1 MSMSIKTGSMN
12 WFMKPSSNEAV
23 DLVEQEVEAEI
34 TDGDTTDGEVKESET
49 SGSDSSSNDTNSR
62 SGGLKEI
69 DEGKIDEEEEDE
81 EEEEEEDD
89 GLSATDLRE
98 DVDAA
103 NYEIGVLRQRLTKR
117 IEALEKLQADRE
129 REQSERN
136 TASEAAR
143 VSEQNASATLMTLQ
157 AQAALRLELSRA
169 QWDAID
175 REFAV
180 ETRRI
185 FIGWLRATGNA
196 PSDHHAL
203 RAVVRAMSFVNRG
216 S

>member
-1 MSMSIKTGSMN
+1 MN
-12 WFMKPSSNEAV
+12 WFIKPSSNEAV

-34 TDGDTTDGEVKESET
+34 TDGDDTTDGEVKEGET
-49 SGSDSSSNDTNSR
+49 SGSDASSNDTNSR
-62 SGGLKEI
+62 GDSKEI
-69 DEGKIDEEEEDE
+69 DEGKIDEEE

-117 IEALEKLQADRE
+117 IEALEKIQADRE

-203 RAVVRAMSFVNRG
+203 RAVVRAMSFVNR
-216 S
+216 SS

>member
-1 MSMSIKTGSMN
+1 
-12 WFMKPSSNEAV
+12 MKPSQNEAAGV
-23 DLVEQEVEAEI
+23 DLVEQEVETGEE
-34 TDGDTTDGEVKESET
+34 TTDGETTDGDVKESEI
-49 SGSDSSSNDTNSR
+49 SESEASSNDTDSR
-62 SGGLKEI
+62 GGKEEKN
-69 DEGKIDEEEEDE
+69 DVVDDEEDDDEEDDDE
-81 EEEEEEDD
+81 EDDD

-103 NYEIGVLRQRLTKR
+103 NYEIGVLRQRLTRR
-117 IEALEKLQADRE
+117 IEALEKIQADRE
-129 REQSERN
+129 RDSRERN

-143 VSEQNASATLMTLQ
+143 VSEQTASATLMTLQ

-185 FIGWLRATGNA
+185 FIGWLRAAGNA

-203 RAVVRAMSFVNRG
+203 RAVVRAMSLVNR
-216 S
+216 SS

>member
-1 MSMSIKTGSMN
+1 MN

-23 DLVEQEVEAEI
+23 DLVEQEVEAET
-34 TDGDTTDGEVKESET
+34 TDGDTTDGEVKEGET

-62 SGGLKEI
+62 VGDLKE
-69 DEGKIDEEEEDE
+69 EIDEEEKIDE
-81 EEEEEEDD
+81 EEEEEEEEEDDD

-117 IEALEKLQADRE
+117 IEVLEKLQADRE

-136 TASEAAR
+136 AASEAAR

-203 RAVVRAMSFVNRG
+203 RAVVRAMSFVNR
-216 S
+216 SS

>member
-1 MSMSIKTGSMN
+1 MN

-23 DLVEQEVEAEI
+23 DLVEQEVEAET
-34 TDGDTTDGEVKESET
+34 TDGDTTDGEVKEGET
-49 SGSDSSSNDTNSR
+49 SGSDSSSNDTNSHA
-62 SGGLKEI
+62 GDLKEI
-69 DEGKIDEEEEDE
+69 DEGKIDEE

-117 IEALEKLQADRE
+117 IEALEKLQVDRE

-136 TASEAAR
+136 AASEAAR

-203 RAVVRAMSFVNRG
+203 RAVVRAMSFVNR
-216 S
+216 SS

>member
-1 MSMSIKTGSMN
+1 MN

-23 DLVEQEVEAEI
+23 DLVEQEVEAET
-34 TDGDTTDGEVKESET
+34 TDGDTTDGEVKEGET
-49 SGSDSSSNDTNSR
+49 SGSDSSSNDTNSHA
-62 SGGLKEI
+62 GDLKEEI
-69 DEGKIDEEEEDE
+69 DEGKIDEEEEE
-81 EEEEEEDD
+81 EEEDDD

-117 IEALEKLQADRE
+117 IEALEKLQVDRE

-136 TASEAAR
+136 AASEAAR

-203 RAVVRAMSFVNRG
+203 RAVVRAMSFVNR
-216 S
+216 SS

>member
-1 MSMSIKTGSMN
+1 MN

-23 DLVEQEVEAEI
+23 DLVEQEVEAET
-34 TDGDTTDGEVKESET
+34 TDGDTTDGEVKEGET
-49 SGSDSSSNDTNSR
+49 SGSDSSSNDTNSHA
-62 SGGLKEI
+62 GDLKEI
-69 DEGKIDEEEEDE
+69 DEGKIDEEEEE
-81 EEEEEEDD
+81 EEEEDDD

-117 IEALEKLQADRE
+117 IEVLEKLQADRE

-136 TASEAAR
+136 AASEAAR

-203 RAVVRAMSFVNRG
+203 RAVVRAMSFVNR
-216 S
+216 SS

>member
-1 MSMSIKTGSMN
+1 MN

-23 DLVEQEVEAEI
+23 DLVEQEVEAET
-34 TDGDTTDGEVKESET
+34 TDGDTTDGEVKEGET
-49 SGSDSSSNDTNSR
+49 SGSDSSSNDTNSHA
-62 SGGLKEI
+62 GDLKEI
-69 DEGKIDEEEEDE
+69 DEGKIDEEEEE
-81 EEEEEEDD
+81 EEEDDD

-117 IEALEKLQADRE
+117 IEVLEKLQVDRE

-136 TASEAAR
+136 AASEAAR

-203 RAVVRAMSFVNRG
+203 RAVVRAMSFVNR
-216 S
+216 SS

>member
-1 MSMSIKTGSMN
+1 MN

-23 DLVEQEVEAEI
+23 DLVEQEVEAET
-34 TDGDTTDGEVKESET
+34 TDGDTTDGEVKEGET
-49 SGSDSSSNDTNSR
+49 SGSDSSSNDTNSHA
-62 SGGLKEI
+62 GDLKEI
-69 DEGKIDEEEEDE
+69 DEGKIDEE

-117 IEALEKLQADRE
+117 IEVLEKLQVDRE

-136 TASEAAR
+136 AASEAAR

-203 RAVVRAMSFVNRG
+203 RAVVRAMSFVNR
-216 S
+216 SS

>member
-1 MSMSIKTGSMN
+1 MN

-23 DLVEQEVEAEI
+23 DLVEQEVEAET
-34 TDGDTTDGEVKESET
+34 TDGDTTDGEVKEGET
-49 SGSDSSSNDTNSR
+49 SGSDSSSNDTNSHA
-62 SGGLKEI
+62 GDLKEI
-69 DEGKIDEEEEDE
+69 DEGKIDEEEEE
-81 EEEEEEDD
+81 EEEDDD

-117 IEALEKLQADRE
+117 IEVLEKLQADRE

-136 TASEAAR
+136 AASEAAR

-203 RAVVRAMSFVNRG
+203 RAVVRAMSFVNR
-216 S
+216 SS

>member
-1 MSMSIKTGSMN
+1 MN

-23 DLVEQEVEAEI
+23 DLVEQEVEAET
-34 TDGDTTDGEVKESET
+34 TDGDTTDGEVKEGET
-49 SGSDSSSNDTNSR
+49 SGSDSSSNDTNSHA
-62 SGGLKEI
+62 GDLKEI
-69 DEGKIDEEEEDE
+69 DEGKIDEE

-117 IEALEKLQADRE
+117 IEVLEKLQADRE

-136 TASEAAR
+136 AASEAAR

-203 RAVVRAMSFVNRG
+203 RAVVRAMSFVNR
-216 S
+216 SS